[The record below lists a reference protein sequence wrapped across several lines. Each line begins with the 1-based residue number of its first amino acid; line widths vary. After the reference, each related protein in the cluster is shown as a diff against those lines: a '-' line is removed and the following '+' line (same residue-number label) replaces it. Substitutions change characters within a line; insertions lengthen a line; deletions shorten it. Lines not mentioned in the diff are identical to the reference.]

1 MLQLII
7 YSAIIGIIGGGCIA
21 AGAARMFHAP
31 EVQSMGAFRT
41 LGELNAC
48 NGDPIAHFS
57 FGLGFFFSAAAS
69 AVEAGSLTQDVM
81 HRIVPNWS
89 AADLLVKNKNVEETV
104 QNPRKMMMAGSVVG
118 GLVVIFLNTMAS
130 IIPEKLSLIASE
142 VLGPATT
149 WLINPVMPAIFWLAA
164 MDAGKTTGMWGTVL
178 GGVSALITGNAT
190 PGVVLGILI
199 GKSAEENGYKSK
211 VVRCNSV
218 RCHCILQRLLWQVL
232 IREEEKDGRQENIW
246 SENG

>member
-1 MLQLII
+1 MFEIII

-31 EVQSMGAFRT
+31 EIQSMGAFRT

-57 FGLGFFFSAAAS
+57 FGLGFFFSSAAS
-69 AVEAGSLTQDVM
+69 AVAAGSLSQDVR

-89 AADLLVKNKNVEETV
+89 AAALLSRNKSVEETLH
-104 QNPRKMMMAGSVVG
+104 NPRRMMLAGAAVG
-118 GLVVIFLNTMAS
+118 GVVVVFLNTLSS

-142 VLGPATT
+142 VLTPATT
-149 WLINPVMPAIFWLAA
+149 WLLNPVMPAIFWLAA
-164 MDAGKTTGMWGTVL
+164 IDAGKSTGLWGSIL
-178 GGVSALITGNAT
+178 GGISALVTGNAV
-190 PGVVLGILI
+190 PGIVLGILI

-211 VVRCNSV
+211 VVQ
-218 RCHCILQRLLWQVL
+218 ILIAIVVVMFIAIAYFRGFFDQFML
-232 IREEEKDGRQENIW
+232 
-246 SENG
+246 

>member
-1 MLQLII
+1 MLQIII

-69 AVEAGSLTQDVM
+69 AVAAGSLTQDVM

-89 AADLLVKNKNVEETV
+89 AAALLVKNNKVEETV

-164 MDAGKTTGMWGTVL
+164 IDAGKTTGMWGTVL
-178 GGVSALITGNAT
+178 GGVSALMTGNAT

-211 VVRCNSV
+211 VV
-218 RCHCILQRLLWQVL
+218 QVL
-232 IREEEKDGRQENIW
+232 IAIVVILFIAIAYFRGFFGKF
-246 SENG
+246 

>member
-69 AVEAGSLTQDVM
+69 AVAAGSLTQDVM

-89 AADLLVKNKNVEETV
+89 VAALLVKNNKVEETV

-118 GLVVIFLNTMAS
+118 ALVVIFLNTMAS

-211 VVRCNSV
+211 VVQ
-218 RCHCILQRLLWQVL
+218 ILIAIVVILFIAIAYFRGFFG
-232 IREEEKDGRQENIW
+232 KF
-246 SENG
+246 

>member
-1 MLQLII
+1 MLQIII

-31 EVQSMGAFRT
+31 EIQSMGAFRT

-69 AVEAGSLTQDVM
+69 AVAAGSLTQDVM

-89 AADLLVKNKNVEETV
+89 AAALLVKNNKVEETV

-130 IIPEKLSLIASE
+130 IILEKLSLIASE

-164 MDAGKTTGMWGTVL
+164 IDAGKTTGMWGTVL

-211 VVRCNSV
+211 VVQ
-218 RCHCILQRLLWQVL
+218 ILIAIVVILFVAIAYFRGFFG
-232 IREEEKDGRQENIW
+232 KF
-246 SENG
+246 

>member
-1 MLQLII
+1 MLQIII

-69 AVEAGSLTQDVM
+69 AVAAGSLTQDVM

-89 AADLLVKNKNVEETV
+89 AAALLVKNNKVEETV

-164 MDAGKTTGMWGTVL
+164 VDAGKTTGMWGTVL

-211 VVRCNSV
+211 VV
-218 RCHCILQRLLWQVL
+218 QVL
-232 IREEEKDGRQENIW
+232 IAIVVILFVAIAYFRGFFGKF
-246 SENG
+246 

>member
-1 MLQLII
+1 MLQIII

-69 AVEAGSLTQDVM
+69 AVAAGSLTQDVM

-89 AADLLVKNKNVEETV
+89 AAALLVKNNKVEETV
-104 QNPRKMMMAGSVVG
+104 HNPRKMMMAGSVVG
-118 GLVVIFLNTMAS
+118 ALVVIFLNTMAS

-211 VVRCNSV
+211 VVQ
-218 RCHCILQRLLWQVL
+218 ILIAIVVILFVAIAYFRGFFG
-232 IREEEKDGRQENIW
+232 KF
-246 SENG
+246 

>member
-1 MLQLII
+1 MLQIII

-69 AVEAGSLTQDVM
+69 AVAAGSLTQDVM

-89 AADLLVKNKNVEETV
+89 AAALLVKNNKVEETV

-164 MDAGKTTGMWGTVL
+164 IDAGKTTGMWGTVL

-211 VVRCNSV
+211 VVQ
-218 RCHCILQRLLWQVL
+218 ILIAIVVILFVAIAYFRGFFG
-232 IREEEKDGRQENIW
+232 KF
-246 SENG
+246 

>member
-1 MLQLII
+1 MLEIII

-31 EVQSMGAFRT
+31 EIQSMGAFRT

-57 FGLGFFFSAAAS
+57 FGLGFFFSSAAS
-69 AVEAGSLTQDVM
+69 AVAAGSLSQDVL

-89 AADLLVKNKNVEETV
+89 AAALLVKNKKVEETLH
-104 QNPRKMMMAGSVVG
+104 NPRKMMVAGAIVG
-118 GLVVIFLNTMAS
+118 GVLVVFLNTLSS

-142 VLGPATT
+142 VLTPATT
-149 WLINPVMPAIFWLAA
+149 WLLNPAMPAIFRLDAI
-164 MDAGKTTGMWGTVL
+164 DAGKSTGLWGSIL
-178 GGVSALITGNAT
+178 GGISALVTGNAV
-190 PGVVLGILI
+190 PGIVLGILI

-211 VVRCNSV
+211 VVQ
-218 RCHCILQRLLWQVL
+218 ILIAIVVVMFIAIAYFRGFFDQFML
-232 IREEEKDGRQENIW
+232 
-246 SENG
+246 

>member
-1 MLQLII
+1 MLQIII

-69 AVEAGSLTQDVM
+69 AVAAGSLTQDVM

-89 AADLLVKNKNVEETV
+89 AAALLVKNNKVEETV

-142 VLGPATT
+142 ILGPATT

-164 MDAGKTTGMWGTVL
+164 VDAGKTTGMWGTVL

-211 VVRCNSV
+211 VV
-218 RCHCILQRLLWQVL
+218 QVL
-232 IREEEKDGRQENIW
+232 IAIVVILFVAIAYFRGFFGKF
-246 SENG
+246 

>member
-1 MLQLII
+1 MLEIII

-31 EVQSMGAFRT
+31 EVQAMGAFRT

-69 AVEAGSLTQDVM
+69 AVAAGALTQDVM
-81 HRIVPNWS
+81 HRIIPNWG
-89 AADLLVKNKNVEETV
+89 AAALLVKNNKPEETLH
-104 QNPRKMMMAGSVVG
+104 NPKKMMCAGAVVG
-118 GLVVIFLNTMAS
+118 GVLMIFLNTMAR
-130 IIPEKLSLIASE
+130 IILEKLSLIASE
-142 VLGPATT
+142 VLTPATS

-164 MDAGKTTGMWGTVL
+164 LDAGKQTGMWGTIL
-178 GGVSALITGNAT
+178 GGVSALVSGNAV
-190 PGVVLGILI
+190 PGIVLGILI

-211 VVRCNSV
+211 IVQILIGIVVVMFLVIAYFRGFFGQFG
-218 RCHCILQRLLWQVL
+218 L
-232 IREEEKDGRQENIW
+232 
-246 SENG
+246 

>member
-1 MLQLII
+1 MLQIII

-69 AVEAGSLTQDVM
+69 AVAAGSLTQDVM

-89 AADLLVKNKNVEETV
+89 AAALLVKNNKVEETV
-104 QNPRKMMMAGSVVG
+104 QNPRNMMMAGSVVG

-164 MDAGKTTGMWGTVL
+164 IDAGKTTGMWGTVL

-211 VVRCNSV
+211 VV
-218 RCHCILQRLLWQVL
+218 QVL
-232 IREEEKDGRQENIW
+232 IAIVVILFVAIAYFRGFFGKF
-246 SENG
+246 

>member
-1 MLQLII
+1 MLQIII

-57 FGLGFFFSAAAS
+57 FGLGFFFSAAVS
-69 AVEAGSLTQDVM
+69 AVAAGSLTQDVM

-89 AADLLVKNKNVEETV
+89 AAALLVKNNKVEETV

-118 GLVVIFLNTMAS
+118 ALVVIFLNTMAS

-164 MDAGKTTGMWGTVL
+164 IDAGKTTGMWGTVL

-211 VVRCNSV
+211 VVQ
-218 RCHCILQRLLWQVL
+218 ILIAIVVILFVAIAYFRGFFG
-232 IREEEKDGRQENIW
+232 KF
-246 SENG
+246 

>member
-1 MLQLII
+1 MLQIII

-69 AVEAGSLTQDVM
+69 AVAAGSLTQDVM

-89 AADLLVKNKNVEETV
+89 AAALLVKNNKVEETV

-118 GLVVIFLNTMAS
+118 ALVVIFLNTMAS

-211 VVRCNSV
+211 VVQ
-218 RCHCILQRLLWQVL
+218 ILIAIVVILFVAIAYFRGFFG
-232 IREEEKDGRQENIW
+232 KF
-246 SENG
+246 

>member
-1 MLQLII
+1 MLQIII

-69 AVEAGSLTQDVM
+69 AVAAGSLTQDVM

-89 AADLLVKNKNVEETV
+89 AAALLVKNNKVEETV

-164 MDAGKTTGMWGTVL
+164 IDAGKTTGMWGTVL
-178 GGVSALITGNAT
+178 GGISALITGNAT

-211 VVRCNSV
+211 VVQ
-218 RCHCILQRLLWQVL
+218 ILIAIVVILFVAIAYFRGFFG
-232 IREEEKDGRQENIW
+232 KF
-246 SENG
+246 

>member
-1 MLQLII
+1 MLEIII

-57 FGLGFFFSAAAS
+57 FGLGFFFSSAAS
-69 AVEAGSLTQDVM
+69 AVAAGALSQDVL

-89 AADLLVKNKNVEETV
+89 AAALLTKNHKVEETLH
-104 QNPRKMMMAGSVVG
+104 NPGKMMCAGSVIG
-118 GLVVIFLNTMAS
+118 GLLVIFLNTMSS

-142 VLGPATT
+142 VLTPATG
-149 WLINPVMPAIFWLAA
+149 WLLNPVMPAIFWLAA
-164 MDAGKTTGMWGTVL
+164 IDAGKQTGMWGTIL
-178 GGVSALITGNAT
+178 GGVSALVSGNAV
-190 PGVVLGILI
+190 PGIVLGILI

-211 VVRCNSV
+211 IVQILIAIVV
-218 RCHCILQRLLWQVL
+218 ILFVVIAYFRGFFG
-232 IREEEKDGRQENIW
+232 KF
-246 SENG
+246 

>member
-69 AVEAGSLTQDVM
+69 AVAAGSLTQYVM

-89 AADLLVKNKNVEETV
+89 AAALLVKNNKVEETV

-118 GLVVIFLNTMAS
+118 ALVVIFLNTMAS

-211 VVRCNSV
+211 VVQ
-218 RCHCILQRLLWQVL
+218 ILIAIVVILFVAIAYFRGFFG
-232 IREEEKDGRQENIW
+232 KF
-246 SENG
+246 

>member
-1 MLQLII
+1 MLQIII

-31 EVQSMGAFRT
+31 EIQSMGAFRT

-69 AVEAGSLTQDVM
+69 AVAAGSLTQDVM

-89 AADLLVKNKNVEETV
+89 AAALLVKNNKVEETV

-118 GLVVIFLNTMAS
+118 ALVVIFLNTMAS

-211 VVRCNSV
+211 VVQ
-218 RCHCILQRLLWQVL
+218 ILIAIVVILFVAIAYFRGFFG
-232 IREEEKDGRQENIW
+232 KF
-246 SENG
+246 